1 MKRSSPPPTPRAS
14 PWCSRACATFGIR
27 SAKDWRA
34 NYRLK
39 WLAQMA
45 GSERRSRSAVTCPA
59 APRPARAGAPS
70 APANS
75 ARRAIASSAKPGSD
89 RGLQTLRLSVPCGA
103 RTHTP
108 FPFPAVALAGRL
120 ALPSSVTVKRS
131 SPKSRKV
138 AVAIRCR
145 RRRSCQG
152 SIEGRGRKK
161 GTGSRARSSGVGP
174 FLQTAPTSRSS
185 HHTIKVRSLP
195 PSPPRSHFAGALLL
209 RDRCRYR
216 TSTDE

>member
-1 MKRSSPPPTPRAS
+1 
-14 PWCSRACATFGIR
+14 
-27 SAKDWRA
+27 
-34 NYRLK
+34 
-39 WLAQMA
+39 MA
-45 GSERRSRSAVTCPA
+45 GSERRSRDRSAVTCPA

-145 RRRSCQG
+145 RRPSCQG
-152 SIEGRGRKK
+152 SIGGRGRKR
-161 GTGSRARSSGVGP
+161 GPALERAVPGSVLSCRQRRR
-174 FLQTAPTSRSS
+174 LDHPTTPS
-185 HHTIKVRSLP
+185 VRSLP
-195 PSPPRSHFAGALLL
+195 LSPPRSHFAAPCCWRPLPI
-209 RDRCRYR
+209 
-216 TSTDE
+216 